1 MWDLFFYPVD
11 LKTDSRFCAMVE
23 ELEDRDSLIELV
35 IAMSKKIDRDRR
47 REHSE
52 LLKKIQLCK
61 NDLITARSL
70 VPPSAMHNDPTV
82 LSVRYRL

>member
-1 MWDLFFYPVD
+1 
-11 LKTDSRFCAMVE
+11 MVVEAKNSAILNVPHLSSE